1 MEQHMD
7 SLISLEGKV
16 ALITGGGAG
25 MGRAIAETFG
35 GLGAKV
41 VVAEIDGAFA
51 DNIRN
56 ALTGEKVDCMVEQI
70 DARSTNQIEDL
81 IRKIDQRFSRL
92 DVLVNNVGH
101 YLVRGLKRFDEFTEE
116 EWDGLYQINLR
127 HMFVATRAALPLMR
141 KSGQGGSIINFS
153 SIEGFRGYPNGSV
166 YAAFKAAAAHFA
178 KSLAVELG
186 PEHIRVNCIAPETTD
201 SEQVPLSKLMPPEN
215 AQVLPFFSTPLG
227 RYGLPSDAAGCAV
240 FLATDLSAWV
250 TGTTIHMD
258 GGALAAGGWYRMLDG
273 RWINAPIIRES
284 GLRQGRRRNN

>member
-1 MEQHMD
+1 ME
-7 SLISLEGKV
+7 SLITLEGKT
-16 ALITGGGAG
+16 ALVTGAGAG

-35 GLGAKV
+35 RLGARV
-41 VVAEIDGAFA
+41 VGAEIDKALA
-51 DNIRN
+51 DGVRS
-56 ALTGEKVDCMVEQI
+56 ALGEAKVDCLVEQV
-70 DARSTNQIEDL
+70 DVRDSAQVNGL
-81 IRKIDQRFSRL
+81 IGKIDHKYGRL

-116 EWDGLYQINLR
+116 EWDALYHINLR
-127 HMFVATRAALPLMR
+127 HMFVVTRAALPLMR

-166 YAAFKAAAAHFA
+166 YAALKAAAAHFA
-178 KSLAVELG
+178 TSLALELG

-201 SEQVPLSKLMPPEN
+201 TDQVPLSKLMPPEN
-215 AQVLPFFSTPLG
+215 AELLPFFSTPLG

-273 RWINAPIIRES
+273 RWINAPIIKES
-284 GLRQGRRRNN
+284 GLRQARRR

>member
-1 MEQHMD
+1 MENLF
-7 SLISLEGKV
+7 SLQGKT
-16 ALITGGGAG
+16 ALVTGGGTG

-35 GLGAKV
+35 KLGARV
-41 VVAEIDGAFA
+41 AVAEIDPALAGDVRGALDGA
-51 DNIRN
+51 
-56 ALTGEKVDCMVEQI
+56 KVDCLVEQT
-70 DARSTNQIEDL
+70 DVRDTAQVNGL
-81 IRKIDQRFSRL
+81 IRKIDEKYGRL

-116 EWDGLYQINLR
+116 EWDGLYHINLR
-127 HMFVATRAALPLMR
+127 HMFVVTRAALPLMR
-141 KSGQGGSIINFS
+141 KSGQGGSIINLS
-153 SIEGFRGYPNGSV
+153 SIEGFRAYPNGSV

-178 KSLAVELG
+178 KSLAVELA

-201 SEQVPLSKLMPPEN
+201 SAQVNLSKLMPPEN
-215 AQVLPFFSTPLG
+215 AELLPFFSTPLG

-273 RWINAPIIRES
+273 RWINAPIIKES
-284 GLRQGRRRNN
+284 GLRQGRRK

>member
-1 MEQHMD
+1 MHD
-7 SLISLEGKV
+7 LISLEGRV
-16 ALITGGGAG
+16 GLVTGGGAG

-35 GLGAKV
+35 ALGARV
-41 VVAEIDGAFA
+41 VVGEIDGALA
-51 DNIRN
+51 DGVRN
-56 ALTGEKVDCMVEQI
+56 ALTGAKVDCLVEQI
-70 DARSTNQIEDL
+70 DARHTAEVEGL
-81 IRKIDQRFSRL
+81 IGKIDRKYGRL
-92 DVLVNNVGH
+92 DILVNNVGH
-101 YLVRGLKRFDEFTEE
+101 YLVRGLKRFDEFIEE
-116 EWDGLYQINLR
+116 EWDALYHVNLR
-127 HMFVATRAALPLMR
+127 HMFVVTRAALPLMR
-141 KSGQGGSIINFS
+141 KSGEGGSIINLS

-201 SEQVPLSKLMPPEN
+201 SDQVQLSRLMPAEN
-215 AQVLPFFSTPLG
+215 AELLPFFSTPLG

-258 GGALAAGGWYRMLDG
+258 GGALAAGGWYRMVDG

-284 GLRQGRRRNN
+284 GLRQGRRKTN

>member
-1 MEQHMD
+1 MKN
-7 SLISLEGKV
+7 LISMEGKV
-16 ALITGGGAG
+16 ALVTGAGAG

-35 GLGAKV
+35 SLGARVAVGEIDPNLADAVRDALAGAKV
-41 VVAEIDGAFA
+41 
-51 DNIRN
+51 
-56 ALTGEKVDCMVEQI
+56 DCLVEQI
-70 DARSTNQIEDL
+70 DARQTAQVESL
-81 IRKIDQRFSRL
+81 IRKIDDKYGRL

-141 KSGQGGSIINFS
+141 KSGEGGSIINFS

-201 SEQVPLSKLMPPEN
+201 SDQVPLSRLMPPEN
-215 AQVLPFFSTPLG
+215 ADLLPFFSTPLG

-258 GGALAAGGWYRMLDG
+258 GGALAAGGWYRMVDG

-284 GLRQGRRRNN
+284 GLRQGRRKTK